1 MDHIDPGQAPQETF
15 LAQAEVA
22 IVRLE
27 RAIREDRPA
36 SVAACAAHL
45 HSASLDAGAALMAPI
60 AAELEQRAQGN
71 DLRVAA
77 HLLAALERA
86 LVQTRAE
93 LDGALPQLLTTAP
106 SPAAVEPLRAAELDR
121 SSQHDRPMGR
131 TGGAGN
137 DGGPTPFGSW
147 RPAPRWSSWIPLS
160 ALLAIC
166 VVIARLLSPAD
177 LSGLVTCAA
186 AGVLVLA
193 AVRLAA
199 TILADRRMVATMRA
213 TLESLRGSELQLAL
227 LFDHSP
233 EPMWVYDRDSLRILA
248 VSNAALAAYG
258 YSREEFLA
266 MKITDLRAPD
276 AVPTLFDFLDTARG
290 REHLGFCA
298 ADPWRH
304 VRRDGTVIDV
314 EVSSDDLLY
323 EGRECRI
330 VVSQDVTE
338 RNRATAQVAQARD
351 QAVEASNLK
360 SAFLA
365 TMSHEMRTPMQGVIG
380 MNEMLLGTPLSD
392 EQRSYADQIARSS
405 EQMLAIVEDVL
416 DIAALESGPS
426 PLAVAPFD
434 LRAALTQACAPAGV
448 DAAAKDLHFG
458 VVIGAEV
465 PRLVRGDCQ
474 KLRRAV
480 SKLVSNAVK
489 FSDDGT
495 VIVRVGAER
504 AAGGWRVRVAVSDT
518 GVGIESKSL
527 ESVFEPFAQADRS
540 TTRQYGGVGLGL
552 AIARELVELMG
563 GTLCAE
569 SEPRRGSTFWFEL
582 EMPAAD
588 PRSPLDRPTMR
599 RPRPIRRSRTPVVL
613 LAEDS
618 HINQIAAVRALRRY
632 DCHVDVVADGAAALQ
647 ALALKDYDAVL
658 MDCEMPRLNGYEAT
672 ARLRR
677 GEYGRHTPVI
687 AMTALERGEDE
698 TRCLTAGMD
707 AAISKPMRPD
717 ALRETLGRWI
727 PGLAEARA
735 DLEEPTRLQSLAG

>member
-1 MDHIDPGQAPQETF
+1 MDSIEPGQPYEVF
-15 LAQAEVA
+15 LAQADLA

-27 RAIREDRPA
+27 HAIREGRPA

-45 HSASLDAGAALMAPI
+45 AGASRAVGAGLVAPI
-60 AAELEQRAQGN
+60 AAELEQRAQRN

-93 LDGALPQLLTTAP
+93 LDGTVELLATAP
-106 SPAAVEPLRAAELDR
+106 SLPVATSLRAPVREPAGPER
-121 SSQHDRPMGR
+121 DRPVPWP
-131 TGGAGN
+131 GAPGA
-137 DGGPTPFGSW
+137 DGGPPSAGPW
-147 RPAPRWSSWIPLS
+147 HPAPRWSAWIPLA

-166 VVIARLLSPAD
+166 IVIARLLSPAD

-193 AVRLAA
+193 LVRLSA
-199 TILADRRMVATMRA
+199 TLLDDRRMFATMRA

-227 LFDHSP
+227 LFEHSP
-233 EPMWVYDRDSLRILA
+233 QPMWVYDRGSLRILA
-248 VSNAALAAYG
+248 VSNAAVACYG

-266 MKITDLRAPD
+266 MRVTDLRAPEE
-276 AVPTLFDFLDTARG
+276 VPSLFDFLDSAQG
-290 REHLGFCA
+290 PEHLGFCA

-304 VRRDGTVIDV
+304 LRRDGTVIEV
-314 EVSSDDLLY
+314 EVCSDDLLF

-330 VVSQDVTE
+330 VVTQDVTA
-338 RNRATAQVAQARD
+338 RNRASGELALARD

-380 MNEMLLGTPLSD
+380 MNEMLLGTALSG

-405 EQMLAIVEDVL
+405 DQMLAIVEDVL
-416 DIAALESGPS
+416 DIAALESGPHE
-426 PLAVAPFD
+426 LAVAPFD
-434 LRAALTQACAPAGV
+434 LQAAVTRACAPASV
-448 DAAAKDLHFG
+448 DAAAKGLRFDL
-458 VVIGAEV
+458 VIEPEV
-465 PRLVRGDCQ
+465 PRLVRGDCPT
-474 KLRRAV
+474 LRRAV

-489 FSDDGT
+489 FSDDGL
-495 VIVRVGAER
+495 VVVRLGAEHAVGA
-504 AAGGWRVRVAVSDT
+504 WRVRIAVSDT
-518 GVGIESKSL
+518 GVGIEPGSL
-527 ESVFEPFAQADRS
+527 ERVFEPFAQADRS

-569 SEPRRGSTFWFEL
+569 SEPHRGSTFWFEL
-582 EMPAAD
+582 ELPVTD
-588 PRSPLDRPTMR
+588 PDSPPDRPPAR
-599 RPRPIRRSRTPVVL
+599 RPHPARRGRTPVVL
-613 LAEDS
+613 VAEDS

-632 DCHVDVVADGAAALQ
+632 HCLVDVVADGDAALQ
-647 ALALKDYDAVL
+647 ALALKHYDAVL

-677 GEYGRHTPVI
+677 GEHGRHTPVI
-687 AMTALERGEDE
+687 AMTALERSGDE
-698 TRCLTAGMD
+698 ARCQMAGMD
-707 AAISKPMRPD
+707 ASISKPMRPD

-727 PGLAEARA
+727 PGITEVARDP
-735 DLEEPTRLQSLAG
+735 DLSSQLRSLAG